1 MYPYMQNFIPRAFNS
16 FPTSN
21 VISNAAKTIPF
32 STPKAALT
40 TATKASKSLSFSSL
54 LSGAQKGI
62 NTLNQIIPLYNQ
74 VKPLV
79 QNGKSMLNIFKKV
92 KNTNFEPEGLN
103 EPISET
109 KVEEQEIKKEI
120 IEENNEDNIIFN
132 QTKPS
137 KPFFV

>member
-40 TATKASKSLSFSSL
+40 TAAKTTKSLSFSSIIN
-54 LSGAQKGI
+54 GAQKGI

-92 KNTNFEPEGLN
+92 KNTNFEPEGLE

-109 KVEEQEIKKEI
+109 KVEEPTNNKEI
-120 IEENNEDNIIFN
+120 NKEENIIFN